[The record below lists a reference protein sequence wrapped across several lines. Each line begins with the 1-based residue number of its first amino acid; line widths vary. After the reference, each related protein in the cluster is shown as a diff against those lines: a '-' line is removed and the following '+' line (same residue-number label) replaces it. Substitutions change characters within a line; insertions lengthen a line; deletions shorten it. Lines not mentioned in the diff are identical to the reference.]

1 MAGADR
7 ELSILPVLSLCNRST
22 VEPYSSDKPRWYISG
37 CRNNSRDLV
46 DESHLLGLAGED
58 HTIVLGLEPLH
69 GVLLGET
76 VGEPNVSNLLTSVLD
91 IHAWAPKDNIEVHSV
106 DTNAWV
112 VPK

>member
-22 VEPYSSDKPRWYISG
+22 VEPYSSNKPRWYISG

-69 GVLLGET
+69 GVLLSQA
-76 VGEPNVSNLLTSVLD
+76 VGEANLADLRLKV
-91 IHAWAPKDNIEVHSV
+91 IR
-106 DTNAWV
+106 
-112 VPK
+112 